1 MKKRYKEYPANLLEA
16 MKVNEIMGSDL
27 DYENLS
33 EDQMQGLTYALSY
46 GKPC

>member
-1 MKKRYKEYPANLLEA
+1 MKKRYTEYPANLLAA

-33 EDQMQGLTYALSY
+33 EDQM
-46 GKPC
+46 